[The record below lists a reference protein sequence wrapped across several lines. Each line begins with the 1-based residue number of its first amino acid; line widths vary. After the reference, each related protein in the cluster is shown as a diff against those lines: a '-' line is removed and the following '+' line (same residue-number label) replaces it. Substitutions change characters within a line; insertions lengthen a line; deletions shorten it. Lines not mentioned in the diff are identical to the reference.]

1 MIHWLTPWHLNFF
14 LGVFLALQTGLFFY
28 FETTHGVTDR
38 QDRIRGRDF
47 LHFYL
52 AGRLVAEG
60 QSDRLYDQERF
71 VALQRSISPVD
82 EKNPPYWSI
91 YPPHSALLFSL
102 LGKLPYPRAVECW
115 WLIQLLCVV
124 TSVWILIKQLQPPR
138 EWYVTAWLG
147 GLAFY
152 PVINIFWNGQIAAL
166 LLLLAVVGFALHRQ
180 QRYLLAGLAFS
191 LLSLKPHLALCT
203 YLWLL
208 LRGDWRTL
216 LGVAVGGII
225 QLGLVAGLMGP
236 EVLQHY
242 LQNSKLASSIYVLY
256 TMSPDHQHALA
267 GILTTLLGSS
277 YSTLAMCI
285 QGIIA
290 IISGYWLWRL
300 RWTAYEYPAAILF
313 ILNSAP
319 HLLTYDVSLLLIAIT
334 YLLMLY
340 KTESRLLVPICLLY
354 GTAMIAPLYVAT
366 QASLV
371 PVSMLVVL
379 GWLFVLQAAKR
390 KQGSSEE
397 EPCLA

>member
-1 MIHWLTPWHLNFF
+1 MINWLTPWHLNFF
-14 LGVFLALQTGLFFY
+14 LGLFLALQSGLFFY
-28 FETTHGVTDR
+28 FETTRGVTDR

-71 VALQRSISPVD
+71 VALQRSISPID

-91 YPPHSALLFSL
+91 YPPHSALLFSV

-115 WLIQLLCVV
+115 WLIQLICVIA
-124 TSVWILIKQLQPPR
+124 SVWILIRQLEPPQ
-138 EWYVTAWLG
+138 EWYITAWLG

-152 PVINIFWNGQIAAL
+152 PVINIFWNGQVAAL
-166 LLLLAVVGFALHRQ
+166 LLLFAVVGFAAHRQ
-180 QRYLLAGLAFS
+180 QRYLLAGLVFS

-203 YLWLL
+203 YIWLL

-216 LGVAVGGII
+216 LGVAVGGVI

-236 EVLQHY
+236 EVLLHY

-267 GILTTLLGSS
+267 GILTTLLGAS
-277 YSTLAMCI
+277 YSTLAMCA

-290 IISGYWLWRL
+290 IITGYWLWKL
-300 RWTAYEYPAAILF
+300 RRTTYEYPAAILF
-313 ILNSAP
+313 VLNSAP
-319 HLLTYDVSLLLIAIT
+319 HLLTYDMSLVLIAIT
-334 YLLMLY
+334 YLLIQY
-340 KTESRLLVPICLLY
+340 KTDARLLTPICLLY
-354 GTAMIAPLYVAT
+354 GSAMLAPLYVAT
-366 QASLV
+366 YASLV
-371 PVSMLVVL
+371 PVAMFVVS
-379 GWLFVLQAAKR
+379 GWLVWLYRSPSRETNRAVL
-390 KQGSSEE
+390 
-397 EPCLA
+397 P